1 VVPLDEL
8 SMQQQAQDK
17 ESLMVGLVLLTGKII
32 SKVDKELSEKI
43 VRDKDLIN
51 ELLKEFLFASVFV
64 DDRNKPLEP
73 SSMQEIISNKAP
85 RIVKIQSSNKQ
96 ANKSREAA
104 YQLLNELIKKS
115 PVILTN
121 FIRDQLQPLLDL
133 IKKPKTWN
141 YTPPSSSERVQK
153 YVGLKNLGCICYM
166 NSMMQ

>member
-1 VVPLDEL
+1 MVPLDEL

-51 ELLKEFLFASVFV
+51 ELFKEFLFASVFV

-85 RIVKIQSSNKQ
+85 RIVKI
-96 ANKSREAA
+96 
-104 YQLLNELIKKS
+104 
-115 PVILTN
+115 
-121 FIRDQLQPLLDL
+121 
-133 IKKPKTWN
+133 
-141 YTPPSSSERVQK
+141 
-153 YVGLKNLGCICYM
+153 
-166 NSMMQ
+166 